1 MLHGRVQS
9 GGSNSEGKSKT
20 GRERKRQLGGGTFNV
35 MGNGWGVFGGAEGS
49 SASWLH
55 WGKKSEQP
63 KGPCPPAFSYRSKD
77 APQVQVVTPA
87 PAGRQLRENPEPMW
101 IPWSPCSAHCSVC
114 ARAHAEAGLN
124 TCLGS

>member
-63 KGPCPPAFSYRSKD
+63 KGPCPPAFSCRSKD

-87 PAGRQLRENPEPMW
+87 PAGSFERIQSLRG
-101 IPWSPCSAHCSVC
+101 SHG
-114 ARAHAEAGLN
+114 ARAAPTVACVPELTPKLA
-124 TCLGS
+124 